1 MSAATIP
8 ASSGASAAGGGG
20 GGRRRKILRLKD
32 IFADEA
38 LMELFTDHL
47 EATLC
52 AENLLFFQEA
62 EQYQKCVSD
71 NQRREMYNSIVKK
84 FLLPESEYTMD
95 CPDHIAAA
103 ILVAPDPPP
112 LDVFDEMMIEA
123 YGVLSRD
130 SLQRFLASPQYK
142 AFLENPP
149 DSPRTRRMR
158 RKAERIFGESILG
171 PLMREELVRVSKG
184 RTKFHVRRTADGR
197 ILSITRFGWAKSIKQ
212 KKEAEELPR
221 SNSVDDLKKRST
233 QQDVRN
239 PTRRNKITAADRQ
252 RVSSEPDLDNWDL
265 RTASET
271 SPDSSPRNKKASKGK
286 KAKKAEKKA
295 AKKAA
300 KGVSGARRDQR
311 AATTQNIISSASSG
325 GSGGG
330 SGGGAF
336 GGAPSG
342 SGMFGGAPSGSG
354 MFGGAPSGTG
364 TTHSMYNAS
373 NPPVPPSTSK

>member
-1 MSAATIP
+1 MSATPDA
-8 ASSGASAAGGGG
+8 AAGGSGG
-20 GGRRRKILRLKD
+20 APRGRTRRKILRLKD
-32 IFADEA
+32 IFADEV

-62 EQYQKCVSD
+62 ELYQKCVSD
-71 NQRREMYNSIVKK
+71 EQRRELYNSIVKK

-197 ILSITRFGWAKSIKQ
+197 IVSITHFGWAKSIKQ
-212 KKEAEELPR
+212 KKESEKLPR
-221 SNSVDDLKKRST
+221 SSSVDDLKKRNNV
-233 QQDVRN
+233 QDVRN
-239 PTRRNKITAADRQ
+239 PTRRTKITVEDRQ

-265 RTASET
+265 CTASET
-271 SPDSSPRNKKASKGK
+271 SPSPERSPRSKKES
-286 KAKKAEKKA
+286 KKAEKA

-300 KGVSGARRDQR
+300 KKRGTGTGKPRNGALPGKRRNQR
-311 AATTQNIISSASSG
+311 AATTQAIGSPAG
-325 GSGGG
+325 GSP
-330 SGGGAF
+330 SF

-342 SGMFGGAPSGSG
+342 GSG
-354 MFGGAPSGTG
+354 MFGGVPSGASMFG
-364 TTHSMYNAS
+364 GAPAGSGATHSMYTS
-373 NPPVPPSTSK
+373 SPPIPPSTTK